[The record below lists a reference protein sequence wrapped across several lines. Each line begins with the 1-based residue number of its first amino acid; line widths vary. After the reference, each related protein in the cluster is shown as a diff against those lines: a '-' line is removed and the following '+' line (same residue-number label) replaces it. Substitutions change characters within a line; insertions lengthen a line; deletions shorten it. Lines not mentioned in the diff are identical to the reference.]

1 MRHILRCRA
10 CGSYTM
16 SEKCKCSG
24 KAGTSKPAKFSPE
37 DRYGAYRRKV
47 LKPELISRGLL

>member
-1 MRHILRCRA
+1 
-10 CGSYTM
+10 M